1 MRKHAICKSGCTLV
15 AGWRNTGQV
24 LKAATH
30 GLMFGGNPNN
40 FQPLHPSQKFIYSIF
55 ITLWT
60 LFNLYP
66 DFIFTGN
73 QIALIFGTNLFNF
86 HPLQCRAY
94 ILQFTPPTKSE
105 TIFPTMGDHFIS
117 LVNLYPEFIFT
128 TNQSD
133 WIRLYS
139 QPHVWW
145 ESLQLP
151 PPTIRGK
158 RCRAHIPSTNSDSI
172 FTTMG
177 DNINPY

>member
-1 MRKHAICKSGCTLV
+1 MVARRLQEEYWAGAKGGYSRPHVWRKSQQLPTPTSLPEIHIFYIYYPL
-15 AGWRNTGQV
+15 
-24 LKAATH
+24 
-30 GLMFGGNPNN
+30 NPI
-40 FQPLHPSQKFIYSIF
+40 QH
-55 ITLWT
+55 
-60 LFNLYP
+60 P

-86 HPLQCRAY
+86 HPLQCRVHPLQY
-94 ILQFTPPTKSE
+94 IPPANSE

-139 QPHVWW
+139 QPHAWG